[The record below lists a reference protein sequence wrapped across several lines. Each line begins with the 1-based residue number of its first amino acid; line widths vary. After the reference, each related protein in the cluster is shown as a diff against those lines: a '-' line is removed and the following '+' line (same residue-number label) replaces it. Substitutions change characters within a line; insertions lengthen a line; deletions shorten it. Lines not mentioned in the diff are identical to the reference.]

1 VKGDARGRIVTIHQ
15 PEHLPWLGF
24 FSKLDA
30 ADLMVSLDVVPFR
43 KNYFQNRNRVLG
55 PDGGACW
62 LTVPVRLD
70 GHLHGQIRTVPIAE
84 DGRWRRK
91 HLGTLEH
98 RYRRHPYF
106 GEVFDRIAPILEADW
121 DGIADLNHALIDVL
135 KDALGI
141 TTPIVRASDLDVAG
155 SRSELLAAIC
165 QRVGAEVYLSGPSGR
180 DYLDPAPF
188 EAAGV
193 RIAYHDYEHP
203 VYQQR
208 GSDGFV
214 SHLSV
219 LDLLFNC
226 GPESMEILRS
236 GRRIAEGSSGASA

>member
-1 VKGDARGRIVTIHQ
+1 MNDVARGRVVTIHQ

-55 PDGGACW
+55 PDGGAHW

-70 GHLHGQIRTVPIAE
+70 DHLAGQIRLVPIAE

-91 HLGTLEH
+91 HLRTLEH
-98 RYRRHPYF
+98 RYRRHPHF
-106 GEVFDRIAPILEADW
+106 DEVFGRIAPILEDEW
-121 DGIADLNHALIDVL
+121 DRVAELNHALIDAL
-135 KDALGI
+135 KETLGI
-141 TTPIVRASDLDVAG
+141 ATPIVRASELDVAG

-165 QRVGAEVYLSGPSGR
+165 RRVGADVYLSGPSGR
-180 DYLDPAPF
+180 DYLDPTPF
-188 EAAGV
+188 EAAGI

-203 VYQQR
+203 VYPQR

-226 GPESMEILRS
+226 GAESGEIVRA
-236 GRRIAEGSSGASA
+236 GRRIATPG

>member
-1 VKGDARGRIVTIHQ
+1 MSDDARVRTVTIHQ

-55 PDGGACW
+55 PDGGAHW

-70 GHLHGQIRTVPIAE
+70 SHLAGEIRTVSIAE

-91 HLGTLEH
+91 HLRTLEH
-98 RYRRHPYF
+98 RYRRHPHF
-106 GEVFDRIAPILEADW
+106 AEVFDRVAPILESEW
-121 DGIADLNHALIDVL
+121 RTIAELNLALIDVL
-135 KDALGI
+135 EGALGI
-141 TTPIVRASDLDVAG
+141 DTPIVRASELGVSGA
-155 SRSELLAAIC
+155 RSELLAAIC
-165 QRVGAEVYLSGPSGR
+165 ARVGAEVYLSGPSGR

-193 RIAYHDYEHP
+193 RIAYHDYDHP
-203 VYQQR
+203 VYPQR

-226 GPESMEILRS
+226 GPESFERLRA
-236 GRRIAEGSSGASA
+236 GRRIA